1 MESFEESDAG
11 ERELQVR
18 TPPDGLLH
26 ELRLIDDETARSL
39 AEYGKRHGEWSEL
52 IFWGSFV
59 AVIVASSVLG
69 LFLHFNVWILLILF
83 FSAGTTVAT
92 LSGLRVYGAFK
103 RRDYL
108 STARLLD
115 SALWWNT
122 AFYPLTMY
130 TLDLCSFVQFRMLTL
145 QGRHAE
151 FEALTRVVWASM
163 TKSAVCSGIPKNPGI
178 AHYLSCAYVSQRRY
192 DEAIEIVLNSL
203 ANIRSKDVLAPFNVV
218 VLAVCYVH
226 TGRFDQAQ
234 ALLERYAQVLAK
246 APHTVS
252 RRVTY
257 IEAIILKQRGEL
269 DQAEQKIEDTL
280 AKSNMKPHEADEF
293 TALCYRV
300 LADIR
305 FRQERVEEAEL
316 HYRNAID
323 LFKANSNPNY
333 FDLSD
338 TLRDYARMLSAIGRT
353 EQARNLESEANRC
366 DAAYLE
372 RELSRLDHI
381 REHIAG
387 KKRPAY
393 VLTSLVN
400 VGSFSEKPLTISSYT
415 NQDEDSC

>member
-1 MESFEESDAG
+1 MESFEESESDAG
-11 ERELQVR
+11 DRELAVSTTR
-18 TPPDGLLH
+18 GGLLH
-26 ELRLIDDETARSL
+26 ELRLIDDDTARAL

-59 AVIVASSVLG
+59 VVICASATLG
-69 LFLHFNVWILLILF
+69 ALFHFNVWFLLFLF
-83 FSAGTTVAT
+83 LSVGTAVAT
-92 LSGLRVYGAFK
+92 LLGLRVFGAFK
-103 RRDYL
+103 RRDYFGV
-108 STARLLD
+108 AKMLD
-115 SALWWNT
+115 YALWWNT

-163 TKSAVCSGIPKNPGI
+163 TKSLVHSGIPKNPGI

-192 DEAIEIVLNSL
+192 DEAIEIVLNALSTT
-203 ANIRSKDVLAPFNVV
+203 RSKDVLAPFNVV
-218 VLAVCYVH
+218 VLAICYVH
-226 TGRFDQAQ
+226 TGRFDEAQ
-234 ALLERYAQVLAK
+234 ALLERYSHVLAK
-246 APHTVS
+246 APNTVS
-252 RRVTY
+252 RRVSY
-257 IEAIILKQRGEL
+257 IEAIVLKQRGDL

-280 AKSNMKPHEADEF
+280 AKSSMKPYEAEEF

-305 FRQERVEEAEL
+305 YRQNRVEEAEL

-323 LFKANSNPNY
+323 LFKVNSNPNY

-338 TLRDYARMLSAIGRT
+338 ILRDYAQMLSGIGRK
-353 EQARNLESEANRC
+353 EQAQNLESEADRC

-381 REHIAG
+381 REAIAG
-387 KKRPAY
+387 KKRPSY

-400 VGSFSEKPLTISSYT
+400 VGHFSEKPLAIAIHSDH
-415 NQDEDSC
+415 DED